1 MPIIQELDN
10 LRLYKCTT
18 RGYQLRWT
26 SRTGDKIRHQVPADL
41 QSKDKALQY
50 AIDKS
55 ALVKHGLME
64 KSKKCK
70 PLKDH
75 VSQYYALLDKQ
86 VLNYQHNGKHGD
98 KIRPARRECVKSHIK
113 LHILPHLGDVPI
125 DLIEPVDIF
134 RLQEI
139 LRQKMLPQT
148 VNPIIGTL
156 SRMMKFFIVERLIR
170 SNPCRDIDPLK
181 KVDTE
186 PRYTPYKHE
195 VEKVLNHLD
204 GWKKTMVMLAAGTG
218 LRISEILAL
227 EWGNIKG
234 DTISVEAS
242 AVKTNI
248 GSPKTKHSR
257 RKVRVDSRLKVRL
270 QEMRLQSTSSFLFL
284 NRNGRL
290 FSSVD
295 VLNRV
300 LYPAIKKADVPQFGF
315 HGLRRFYE
323 NELEAQGVMKDHIQ
337 RLMGHEIGSKVTDK
351 HYRVVRQEEVLL
363 DDYVIEVG
371 V

>member
-1 MPIIQELDN
+1 MPIITRLEN
-10 LRLYKCTT
+10 LNLYKCTT

-26 SRTGDKIRHQVPADL
+26 SKTGRKIRQQVPSDL
-41 QSKDKALQY
+41 NEAQAIRY
-50 AIDKS
+50 AIEQDP
-55 ALVKHGLME
+55 LVKHGLLDRDNT
-64 KSKKCK
+64 CK

-75 VSQYYALLDKQ
+75 AVEYYALLDEQ
-86 VLNYQHNGKHGD
+86 VLNYKLGDKYAD
-98 KIRPARRECVKSHIK
+98 KIRPARRDCVISHIK

-125 DLIEPVDIF
+125 NMIEPVDIAT
-134 RLQEI
+134 LQDD
-139 LRQKMLPQT
+139 LRQRMLPQT
-148 VNPIIGTL
+148 VNPVIGTL
-156 SRMMKFFIVERLIR
+156 SRMMKFFIKKGYIR

-181 KVDTE
+181 KVQTE
-186 PRYTPYKHE
+186 PRYTPTKQE
-195 VEKVLNHLD
+195 VERVISQLH
-204 GWKKTMVMLAAGTG
+204 GWKQTMVMLAAGTG

-227 EWGNIKG
+227 EWGNIQG

-248 GSPKTKHSR
+248 GTPKTRHSR
-257 RKVRVDSRLKVRL
+257 RKVRVDKRLKVKL

-300 LYPAIKKADVPQFGF
+300 LYPAIRKADVPKFGF

-323 NELEAQGVMKDHIQ
+323 NELESQQVMKDHIQ
-337 RLMGHEIGSKVTDK
+337 KLMGHQIGSTVTDE

-363 DDYVIEVG
+363 DDYVIELG
-371 V
+371 Q

>member
-1 MPIIQELDN
+1 
-10 LRLYKCTT
+10 
-18 RGYQLRWT
+18 
-26 SRTGDKIRHQVPADL
+26 
-41 QSKDKALQY
+41 
-50 AIDKS
+50 
-55 ALVKHGLME
+55 
-64 KSKKCK
+64 
-70 PLKDH
+70 
-75 VSQYYALLDKQ
+75 
-86 VLNYQHNGKHGD
+86 
-98 KIRPARRECVKSHIK
+98 
-113 LHILPHLGDVPI
+113 
-125 DLIEPVDIF
+125 
-134 RLQEI
+134 
-139 LRQKMLPQT
+139 
-148 VNPIIGTL
+148 
-156 SRMMKFFIVERLIR
+156 MMKFFIKKGYIR

-204 GWKKTMVMLAAGTG
+204 GWKKTMVMLAAGSG

-227 EWGNIKG
+227 EWDNIKG

-242 AVKTNI
+242 AVKTKI
-248 GSPKTKHSR
+248 GTPKTKHSR
-257 RKVRVDSRLKVRL
+257 RKVRVDKRLKLRL

-284 NRNGRL
+284 NSNGRL

-300 LYPAIKKADVPQFGF
+300 LYPAIAKADVPKFGF

-351 HYRVVRQEEVLL
+351 HYRVVRQERIYVCFIKRDRFIRCYAFN
-363 DDYVIEVG
+363 DDLIVCLADKLAEYTSHTIWQLKHHHNIIFRFCI
-371 V
+371 

>member
-1 MPIIQELDN
+1 MPIITRLEN
-10 LRLYKCTT
+10 LNLYKCTT

-26 SRTGDKIRHQVPADL
+26 SKTGRKIRQQVPSDL
-41 QSKDKALQY
+41 NEAGAIRY
-50 AIDKS
+50 AIEQDP
-55 ALVKHGLME
+55 LVKHGLLDRDNT
-64 KSKKCK
+64 CK

-75 VSQYYALLDKQ
+75 AVEYYALLDEQ
-86 VLNYQHNGKHGD
+86 VLNYKLGDKYAD
-98 KIRPARRECVKSHIK
+98 KIRPARRDCVISHIK

-125 DLIEPVDIF
+125 NMIEPVDIAT
-134 RLQEI
+134 LQDD
-139 LRQKMLPQT
+139 LRQRMLPQT
-148 VNPIIGTL
+148 VNPVIGTL
-156 SRMMKFFIVERLIR
+156 SRMMKFFIKKGYIR

-181 KVDTE
+181 KVQTD
-186 PRYTPYKHE
+186 PRYTPTKLE
-195 VEKVLNHLD
+195 VEQVISQLH
-204 GWKKTMVMLAAGTG
+204 GWKQTMVMLAAGTG

-227 EWGNIKG
+227 EWDNIKG

-248 GSPKTKHSR
+248 GTPKTRHSR

-284 NRNGRL
+284 NRNSRL

-300 LYPAIKKADVPQFGF
+300 LYPAIAKADVTKFGF

-363 DDYVIEVG
+363 DDYVIELG